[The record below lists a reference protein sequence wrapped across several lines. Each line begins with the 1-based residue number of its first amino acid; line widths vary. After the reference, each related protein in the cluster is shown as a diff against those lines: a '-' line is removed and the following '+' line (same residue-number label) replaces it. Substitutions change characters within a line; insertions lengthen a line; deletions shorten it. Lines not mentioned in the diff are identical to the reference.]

1 MPWEIKVKPHKSSTF
16 ALEIPRPCLLDLSS
30 SNYLKDMFK
39 KFRQYKY
46 IGEFTGFQFLK
57 LEYLGIPCYDN
68 I

>member
-1 MPWEIKVKPHKSSTF
+1 M
-16 ALEIPRPCLLDLSS
+16 EIPRPCLLDLSS